1 MKKDDAGGAVHRER
15 GLGTRTESAR
25 EMVPVGQ
32 PDRND
37 GDTGEA
43 EEDSACATGRNALLG
58 GLPMFVKGN

>member
-1 MKKDDAGGAVHRER
+1 MQAGTSTGREACGR
-15 GLGTRTESAR
+15 EQKAR
-25 EMVPVGQ
+25 AEMVPVGQ

-37 GDTGEA
+37 GDTGET

>member
-1 MKKDDAGGAVHRER
+1 MQAGTSTGREAWGR
-15 GLGTRTESAR
+15 EQKAR
-25 EMVPVGQ
+25 AEMVPVGQ

-37 GDTGEA
+37 GDTGET